1 MPIIVSK
8 LAAET
13 IDTLNSKN
21 YPMISEKN
29 RLLEYGDNA
38 SALNISN
45 EGPKKNSKH
54 SMIHAS
60 FLWELVHIRKLIV
73 TRKVH
78 TKCNPADIC
87 TKQEGISAEVFE
99 KHVRVI
105 LGETDE
111 VAIDININNVVAH
124 FIIAGGEPE
133 MVSIVCDPRS
143 RELQCVVYDL

>member
-1 MPIIVSK
+1 MNTGKPFSF
-8 LAAET
+8 ET
-13 IDTLNSKN
+13 HNFFHF
-21 YPMISEKN
+21 
-29 RLLEYGDNA
+29 LLTTPGQKPA
-38 SALNISN
+38 
-45 EGPKKNSKH
+45 
-54 SMIHAS
+54 
-60 FLWELVHIRKLIV
+60 RLIV
-73 TRKVH
+73 KRKVH

-133 MVSIVCDPRS
+133 MVSIVRDPRS